1 MGNSRT
7 KNAFFN
13 IFTSSFSNIASILIS
28 FANRVIFLHFLNATY
43 LGVSGLFS
51 NILLIFSF
59 VELGIG
65 AALTQMFYKPFA
77 EKDYEQLSK
86 VTYTTR
92 KLLNIV
98 GIVVIALTLIFT
110 PMLQLFVNDI
120 DAVPHMRLIFMLYG
134 FSSAVTYFLG
144 FYRTI
149 ITANQQ
155 AYKLVK
161 FDILW
166 KFVVMAIQAL
176 VLALTKNFIV
186 YLIASIILS
195 YFINFII
202 MLYVKKKIPE
212 INYKCKTWVSK
223 EERKELFKN
232 VAGLSMNRLALV
244 ITEGTDNILISK
256 FLDLV
261 IVGLSS
267 NYTMIQQSVN
277 SLVESLFG
285 PLLASVGNLCVTETD
300 ETKYVHFKHLSFAA
314 FWLYG
319 FCSITMFV
327 LADPFIKFVFGDDYV
342 IPKLATLM
350 LSACVFATGL
360 YRVPSL
366 FRTAQGLFWY
376 GRFRPLLQ
384 ALVNLI
390 SSLIL
395 ISTTHKL
402 WTVYLGTLISLV
414 VVTIWYEPY
423 IVLKHGLKQN
433 GREYYFK
440 LLVYIVMYLVGLY
453 VTNLLAGLLSFN
465 GILELIVKAII
476 CIIVP
481 NIIFI
486 VAFFATKEFKYWYSF
501 VMCLVRK
508 KLSK

>member
-7 KNAFFN
+7 KNAFLN
-13 IFTSSFSNIASILIS
+13 IFTSSFSNIASTLIS
-28 FANRVIFLHFLNATY
+28 FADRVIFLHFLNATY

-51 NILLIFSF
+51 NILLIFSL

-86 VTYTTR
+86 VTYTTK

-120 DAVPHMRLIFMLYG
+120 DAVPHMRLIFVLYG
-134 FSSAVTYFLG
+134 VSSSVTYFLG
-144 FYRTI
+144 YYRTI

-161 FDILW
+161 LDLFW
-166 KFVVMAIQAL
+166 KVVTL
-176 VLALTKNFIV
+176 VGQTLALALTKNFVV
-186 YLIASIILS
+186 YLITQIVLA
-195 YFINFII
+195 YTINVIV

-212 INYKCKTWVSK
+212 INYKCRKWVTK
-223 EERKELFKN
+223 EERKNLFKN

-244 ITEGTDNILISK
+244 VTQGTDNILISK
-256 FLDLV
+256 FLDLT

-277 SLVESLFG
+277 TLVESLFG
-285 PLLASVGNLCVTETD
+285 PLLATVGNICVTETD
-300 ETKYVHFKHLSFAA
+300 EKKYEHFKCLSFAA

-319 FCSITMFV
+319 FCSITMFI
-327 LADPFIKFVFGDDYV
+327 LADPFIKFVFGNDYV
-342 IPKLATLM
+342 IPQLATLM
-350 LSACVFATGL
+350 MSACVFANGL

-376 GRFRPLLQ
+376 GRYRPLLQ

-395 ISTTHKL
+395 VSLTHQL

-414 VVTIWYEPY
+414 VVTIWYEPH
-423 IVLKHGLKQN
+423 IVLKYGLKQSGN
-433 GREYYFK
+433 YIK
-440 LLVYIVMYLVGLY
+440 LLSYICIYVLSLY
-453 VTNLLAGLLSFN
+453 VTKLIVGFVSLD
-465 GILELIVKAII
+465 GIFELIVKAII
-476 CIIVP
+476 CIVIP
-481 NIIFI
+481 NIMFLL
-486 VAFFATKEFKYWYSF
+486 AFFTTKEFKYWF
-501 VMCLVRK
+501 GFIIGMIKGKLK
-508 KLSK
+508 K

>member
-13 IFTSSFSNIASILIS
+13 IFTSSFSNIASALIS
-28 FANRVIFLHFLNATY
+28 FADRVIFLHFLNATY

-51 NILLIFSF
+51 NILLIFSL
-59 VELGIG
+59 VELGVG

-77 EKDYEQLSK
+77 ERDYEQLSK
-86 VTYTTR
+86 VTYTTK

-134 FSSAVTYFLG
+134 FSSAVTYFLS

-166 KFVVMAIQAL
+166 KFVVMAIKAL

-186 YLIASIILS
+186 YLIALIILNYS
-195 YFINFII
+195 INFII
-202 MLYVKKKIPE
+202 MLYVKKKTPE

-244 ITEGTDNILISK
+244 ITQGTDNILISK

-277 SLVESLFG
+277 ALVESLFG

-376 GRFRPLLQ
+376 GRFIPLLQ

-395 ISTTHKL
+395 VSTTHKL

-453 VTNLLAGLLSFN
+453 VTNLLADLLSFN

-501 VMCLVRK
+501 VMGLVRR